1 MSQRKRKESTW
12 KRSHDSILFFQYFP
26 ACCCAFRS
34 EIHDND
40 WITLPSLRTIV
51 FGLYFFQ
58 EKTTKLRSK
67 NYYLYIITFHSYF
80 FIPVRHRYFNRNYSD
95 SLNIHEKLI
104 NAIDYDGRLFIYI
117 QKSFRLYY
125 AFNLNFYRS
134 TKYRCLKWLI
144 VTKLN
149 YSKI

>member
-12 KRSHDSILFFQYFP
+12 EKRSHDSILFFQHFP

-40 WITLPSLRTIV
+40 WIYSSVITNNSVRIIFLSR
-51 FGLYFFQ
+51 
-58 EKTTKLRSK
+58 KK
-67 NYYLYIITFHSYF
+67 NYDQKTIITFHSYF
-80 FIPVRHRYFNRNYSD
+80 FIPIEHRYFNRNYSD

-144 VTKLN
+144 VKKLN

>member
-1 MSQRKRKESTW
+1 M
-12 KRSHDSILFFQYFP
+12 IGF
-26 ACCCAFRS
+26 
-34 EIHDND
+34 
-40 WITLPSLRTIV
+40 TLPSLRTIV

-58 EKTTKLRSK
+58 EKTTKLSNQK
-67 NYYLYIITFHSYF
+67 TIITFHSYF
-80 FIPVRHRYFNRNYSD
+80 FIPIEHRYFNRNYSD